1 MVFGKPQAHPHH
13 HSFTP
18 HQPNSSLPFLL
29 LYHKIDIRLLLDD
42 RKLRDPSICWK
53 RSLSIN
59 KKHPAINKK
68 HPVRRSGE
76 IEGERKR
83 WREIRGGRRRKGQGG
98 CPSSLEGVFALASLP
113 STRLA

>member
-1 MVFGKPQAHPHH
+1 MLYGGFWKTSGTPHH

-18 HQPNSSLPFLL
+18 HQPNSSLPFPL
-29 LYHKIDIRLLLDD
+29 LYHKIDIRVLLSKMGDD

-53 RSLSIN
+53 RIN
-59 KKHPAINKK
+59 KKHPTINKK
-68 HPVRRSGE
+68 HPVRRSDE

-98 CPSSLEGVFALASLP
+98 CPSSLEGG
-113 STRLA
+113 